1 MLILKLTGKLDL
13 RRGKKSVASS
23 NLSIYYS
30 WKKMKKPS
38 NNNKFKISAP
48 TLNDKFELPDGSYST
63 SDVQDYFEFI
73 LKKHNKSFDN
83 PSIRIY
89 VNKIENRVT
98 SEIKRGCYLEILT
111 HETMIL
117 LGGAES
123 KITNNKN
130 GENELHLEITE
141 VVLYYSSL

>member
-1 MLILKLTGKLDL
+1 MVLHQILVFTIHG
-13 RRGKKSVASS
+13 
-23 NLSIYYS
+23 
-30 WKKMKKPS
+30 KKMKKPS
-38 NNNKFKISAP
+38 NNDEFKISAP
-48 TLNDKFELPDGSYST
+48 TWNDKFELPDGSYSA

-73 LKKHNKSFDN
+73 LKKHNKNFDN
-83 PSIRIY
+83 PSIRKY

-98 SEIKRGCYLEILT
+98 FEIKRGCYLEILT

-130 GENELHLEITE
+130 GENEPHLEITE